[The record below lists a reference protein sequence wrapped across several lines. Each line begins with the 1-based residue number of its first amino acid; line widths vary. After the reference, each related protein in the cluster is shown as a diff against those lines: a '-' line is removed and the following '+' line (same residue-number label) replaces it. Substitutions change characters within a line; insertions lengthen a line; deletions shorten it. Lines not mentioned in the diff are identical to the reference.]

1 MDASSNPQKTTRIE
15 PYGKAAIVDA
25 AALILSDCAVG
36 VPTET
41 VYGLAADSTNAAGV
55 AAIYAAK
62 GRPDFN
68 PLIVHVADVTMAQTL
83 VEWDSMAEALAD
95 AFWPGPLTF
104 VLPKHADCPVS
115 AAVSAGLS
123 TLAVRCPA
131 HPAMHD
137 LIAAVGRPL
146 AAPSANRSGSI
157 SPTTAAHVAASLG
170 GLIPMIIDGGPCEQ
184 GLESTIIRCSAE
196 HIIILRPGFITSDM
210 LAAASGLPVVFADSN
225 AAISAPGMI
234 ASHYAPQKPVS
245 LNVTMPDAD
254 HFHIGFGAHAGDI
267 NLSPSGDVAQ
277 AASQLFAALHR
288 ADASAKPRISVAPID
303 RADIGIALNDRL
315 QRAAAPKP

>member
-196 HIIILRPGFITSDM
+196 HIIILRPGFITPDM

-225 AAISAPGMI
+225 SAISAPGMI